1 MALIRK
7 NKSID
12 KGPSRNE
19 EIIAKE
25 MRVIDDSGAMIGVM
39 SKFDAL
45 NLAKEKGLDLIE
57 VNPNSDPIV
66 AKLID
71 YGKYKYEL
79 KKKMQEAKKKQ
90 IIVSVKEVQFR
101 PKIDKHDYDFKLKHI
116 ENFIKDG
123 DKVKVCITFKG
134 REVAHPELA
143 DPLIDKLVE
152 SIKDFAVIDSEAKL
166 EGRRI
171 IIMLSQKKS

>member
-1 MALIRK
+1 MSVLRK
-7 NKSID
+7 NKTID

-19 EIIAKE
+19 EINAKE
-25 MRVIDDSGAMIGVM
+25 MRVVDESGAMLGVL

-45 NLAKEKGLDLIE
+45 NLAKEKGLDLVE

-66 AKLID
+66 VKLID

-79 KKKMQEAKKKQ
+79 KKKQQEAKKKQ
-90 IIVSVKEVQFR
+90 IVVALKEVQFR

-116 ENFIKDG
+116 EKFIKDG

-152 SIKDFAVIDSEAKL
+152 SIKDFAVIESEAKL
-166 EGRRI
+166 EGKRI
-171 IIMLSQKKS
+171 IIMLSQKKA